1 MTDSENALAAERS
14 VIGSALLDTRL
25 IRVLSEEVQSE
36 DFYSPMHEA
45 VWRCIVRRWTAQEPI
60 SDVLVAQEVSE
71 IALAQTGRQ
80 NALHVATLIDMH
92 SVGYPVAAVARLE
105 ARAIHDASI
114 KRKVTALGV
123 RAQQIAS
130 SGMPMSE
137 VMTLVRGEFDAVSRA
152 ASPEID
158 AVSLGDLLSGEDDYD
173 WLIPGILER
182 GDRIMITGG
191 EGGGKTTMGR
201 QLSVLPAAGL
211 NPITFEKID
220 PVNVLVID
228 CENRDRQWRR
238 KVRPL
243 VQQAARLGNRDPSEF
258 MHLAL
263 LGHINIADERWL
275 GAIHRLVDRH
285 KPDLMYLGPLY
296 KMSHGALNTDDD
308 AMPVLSA
315 LDSIRDRGVALI
327 IEAHAGHSQGDG
339 GKRNLRPRGSSA
351 FLGWPEFGFGLR
363 RDDDNPNE
371 TVIERWRGD
380 RDERSWPER
389 VKRGGDF
396 PWTPVGDLQ
405 AEVDSQD
412 WTVRSA

>member
-1 MTDSENALAAERS
+1 VTDLEIAVAAERQ
-14 VIGSALLDTRL
+14 VIGAAFVSPNA
-25 IRVLSEEVQSE
+25 IRVMAEEVSTD
-36 DFYSPMHEA
+36 DFYSPMHAA
-45 VWRCIVRRWTAQEPI
+45 VWSAIVRRWMAQEPI
-60 SDVLVAQEVSE
+60 SEILVAQEVTEAGVIRGVQTITLYDMRAEADGGGVIGRSH
-71 IALAQTGRQ
+71 AQAVR
-80 NALHVATLIDMH
+80 
-92 SVGYPVAAVARLE
+92 GY
-105 ARAIHDASI
+105 SI
-114 KRKVTALGV
+114 KRRVEQLGTRV
-123 RAQQIAS
+123 RQAAT
-130 SGMPMSE
+130 SGMSTSE
-137 VMTLVRGEFDAVSRA
+137 LMTLARGEFDALSRA
-152 ASPEID
+152 ASSEIET
-158 AVSLGDLLSGEDDYD
+158 VTLGDLLSGTDEYD

-182 GDRIMITGG
+182 GDRVMITGG

-201 QLSVLPAAGL
+201 QLCVLPAAGL
-211 NPITFEKID
+211 NPITFEQIE
-220 PVNVLVID
+220 PVNVLVVD

-243 VQQAARLGNRDPSEF
+243 VQQAARLGTRDPNEF
-258 MHLAL
+258 MNLAL

-275 GAIHRLVDRH
+275 GAIHRLLDRH

-380 RDERSWPER
+380 RDERAWPDR
-389 VKRGGDF
+389 LKRGGDF
-396 PWTPVGDLQ
+396 PWTPVVNLQ
-405 AEVDSQD
+405 AETDAMD
-412 WTVRSA
+412 WTDNSQ

>member
-1 MTDSENALAAERS
+1 MTASEDTLAAERA
-14 VIGSALLDTRL
+14 VIGSAFLDTRL
-25 IRVLSEEVQSE
+25 IRTLAEEVQAE
-36 DFYSPMHEA
+36 DFYLPLHEHAWRAIVKRWMEQEPVDEILVAADLVQAGNRTPQNVTAVTLFDMRAVASGGVGSRQHARMVHEA
-45 VWRCIVRRWTAQEPI
+45 AIARRFGVLGTRIAQ
-60 SDVLVAQEVSE
+60 
-71 IALAQTGRQ
+71 
-80 NALHVATLIDMH
+80 
-92 SVGYPVAAVARLE
+92 AA
-105 ARAIHDASI
+105 
-114 KRKVTALGV
+114 G
-123 RAQQIAS
+123 
-130 SGMPMSE
+130 SGMPMSQL
-137 VMTLVRGEFDAVSRA
+137 MSLARGEFDAVSRS
-152 ASPEID
+152 ASPEIES
-158 AVSLGDLLSGEDDYD
+158 VSLGELLAGVDDYD
-173 WLIPGILER
+173 WMIPGLLER
-182 GDRIMITGG
+182 GDRLMITGG
-191 EGGGKTTMGR
+191 EGGGKTTIGR

-211 NPITFEKID
+211 NPITFEEIE
-220 PVNVLVID
+220 PLNVLVVD

-238 KVRPL
+238 KVRPM
-243 VQQAARLGNRDPSEF
+243 VEQAKRRGVRDPEQH

-389 VKRGGDF
+389 IKRGGDF
-396 PWTPVGDLQ
+396 PWTPVGTLQ
-405 AEVDSQD
+405 DTVDGLD
-412 WTVRSA
+412 WTDQAA